1 MQDAKSVNG
10 DFAGK
15 NLVITHKSENAR
27 FADLR
32 QTFAPKCAIC
42 KGMLYPNV
50 GAKKMWVIT
59 KGKSLALKVI
69 FLYTESNHS
78 LIPSPSPAGGRE

>member
-1 MQDAKSVNG
+1 
-10 DFAGK
+10 
-15 NLVITHKSENAR
+15 VITHKSENAR

-32 QTFAPKCAIC
+32 QIFAPKCAIC

-59 KGKSLALKVI
+59 KL
-69 FLYTESNHS
+69 
-78 LIPSPSPAGGRE
+78 